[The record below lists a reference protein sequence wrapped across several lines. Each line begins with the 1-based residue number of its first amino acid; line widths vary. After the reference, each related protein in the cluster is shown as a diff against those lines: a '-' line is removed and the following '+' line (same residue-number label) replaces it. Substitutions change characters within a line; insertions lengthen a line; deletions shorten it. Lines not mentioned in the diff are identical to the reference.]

1 VVSAADSQIEALQS
15 QTGEA
20 IRFVTESYEKA
31 PLFSLIVPV
40 YNEADIII
48 ESSNVLRRFFGSSD
62 CELIVFDDCSTD
74 ETYNKLRNAVAFS
87 KDSNM
92 RLMHSSARIGKGGAI
107 KNAIQK
113 AKGETILIM
122 DADLSADLRSVPK
135 LVKEAYESGGLVI
148 GERNASDRS
157 TQGFLRVMMS
167 LLYNV
172 LVRIL
177 FRTGVRD
184 HQCGFKA
191 MKTDTARRLTA
202 GMQND
207 GFVFDTELIVLAR
220 RLNVPVKRVLVKW
233 ADCRPKKSNLKWV
246 RTSFT
251 MIRDLFVLKASG
263 PW

>member
-1 VVSAADSQIEALQS
+1 VVSVAHSQIETLQS
-15 QTGEA
+15 QTAET
-20 IRFVTESYEKA
+20 IRFEAESYEKA
-31 PLFSLIVPV
+31 PLFSLIIPV
-40 YNEADIII
+40 YNEEDIII
-48 ESSNVLRRFFGSSD
+48 ESSNVLRRFFGTSG

-74 ETYNKLRNAVAFS
+74 GTYNKLRSAVSLS
-87 KDSNM
+87 KDSNI
-92 RLMHSSARIGKGGAI
+92 RLMHSSIRMGKGRAI
-107 KNAIQK
+107 KNAVQK

-135 LVKEAYESGGLVI
+135 LIKEAYESGGLVI

-167 LLYNV
+167 LVYNF
-172 LVRIL
+172 LVRML

-191 MKTDTARRLTA
+191 MRTDTARRLMA

-220 RLNVPVKRVLVKW
+220 RLKLPVKRVLVKW
-233 ADCRPKKSNLKWV
+233 ADNRPKRSNLKWV
-246 RTSFT
+246 RASFA
-251 MIRDLFVLKASG
+251 MMKDLFALKASG
-263 PW
+263 L